1 VALSLFPQ
9 ITFGNNILL
18 QVWEAYMDLDEAQ
31 RQINLV
37 LSDYSRDSFQH
48 EKWLPLS
55 RPCLQCLYFDYIN
68 ESITAKSKHPLH
80 CSTRIENSSLT
91 VHCPL
96 KLPLYVLA
104 KLFASNSHPQP
115 TCPRRIHTLTLTATQ
130 HYKCGCLICSKYFE
144 VYLLIL
150 KGSSSIFGS

>member
-9 ITFGNNILL
+9 IIFRNNILL
-18 QVWEAYMDLDEAQ
+18 QACEACGFRRSTASNQSCTL
-31 RQINLV
+31 RL
-37 LSDYSRDSFQH
+37 LSRPFPH
-48 EKWLPLS
+48 EKWLLLG

-80 CSTRIENSSLT
+80 RSIGTENSSLT

-96 KLPLYVLA
+96 KLPLYVLV

-115 TCPRRIHTLTLTATQ
+115 TYPRRIHTLTLTATQ
-130 HYKCGCLICSKYFE
+130 HYKCGCLIC
-144 VYLLIL
+144 
-150 KGSSSIFGS
+150 